1 MAPLMSDEEKGKHL
15 LREMKENPEII
26 NDVQEDKRLASDEI
40 SDADAEV
47 FDMIPED
54 PGSLEPVTS
63 AKEPVPSEGIAV
75 GDGETD
81 NLPPEPTFTK
91 QPEEEKTPEE
101 NPAEESVHLLS
112 TSSAPQ
118 GNSYPPTE
126 IISVKHSHSKR
137 KVTRELELGTTLQE
151 AIDLYGEDVVYYNF
165 RLGTSKACRSH
176 LVYLC
181 QGASAK
187 PVNEAEKAAN
197 KWKPLDG
204 SHLRKQKD
212 PVEELNA
219 LLSGP
224 NSEVVKAKL
233 AKLLE
238 DVE

>member
-63 AKEPVPSEGIAV
+63 AKEPVPSEGISV
-75 GDGETD
+75 GDD
-81 NLPPEPTFTK
+81 NTPSSSGMMFSL
-91 QPEEEKTPEE
+91 PEEEKTPEE

-112 TSSAPQ
+112 TPSAPQ